1 MSLSDYSEGL
11 ILDYLLT
18 LMPFYVALSTADP
31 GEDGSTIAEPVEM
44 GYARKESSAFS
55 RPDNVVSNTA
65 IVDFPVSTDAWG
77 TITHF
82 ALFDAAVGGNML
94 GSAELTSPQSVITGK
109 SVQFGIGA
117 LTITGD

>member
-1 MSLSDYSEGL
+1 MSLSNYGEGI
-11 ILDYLLT
+11 ILDALLA

-55 RPDNVVSNTA
+55 PTDNVISNTA
-65 IVDFPVSTDAWG
+65 IVDFLVSTGAWE

-82 ALFDAAVGGNML
+82 ALFDAAVDGNIL
-94 GSAELTSPQSVITGK
+94 GSAELAAPLNVVEGK

-117 LTITGD
+117 LTLTAG